1 MRFKTFYLKET
12 TSNSLIVVDIQPS
25 YKKYFGFKVSDL
37 CDHLINSD
45 YDKILYL
52 YNGPELGMET
62 KDDILN
68 FLIEDGLD
76 YDEEKVE
83 QIPNM
88 TFYEK
93 NYAFFRDMMDDGYDE
108 DDIIKLIKYMIDN
121 KIDNSQN
128 IDDETFEELDIE
140 PLGSGN
146 RIWIPEVLDE
156 LKKYNNIILCGG
168 GRNECLREIEIA
180 LKVLNKPY
188 KLLNKF
194 VY

>member
-25 YKKYFGFKVSDL
+25 YKKYFGFKVSDF

-45 YDKILYL
+45 YSKILYL
-52 YNGPELGMET
+52 YNGPELGMES
-62 KDDILN
+62 KDDIFN
-68 FLIEDGLD
+68 FLIEDGLN

-83 QIPNM
+83 QFPNM

>member
-62 KDDILN
+62 KDDIFN

-93 NYAFFRDMMDDGYDE
+93 NYAFFRDMMDYGYDE

-121 KIDNSQN
+121 KIDNSQD

-140 PLGSGN
+140 PLGSN
-146 RIWIPEVLDE
+146 RIWIPDVLEE